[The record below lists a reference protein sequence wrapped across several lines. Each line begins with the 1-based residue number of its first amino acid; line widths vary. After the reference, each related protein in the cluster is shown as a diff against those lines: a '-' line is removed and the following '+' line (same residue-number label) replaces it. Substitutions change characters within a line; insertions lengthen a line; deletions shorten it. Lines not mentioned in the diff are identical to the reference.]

1 VVTVRL
7 QKLCEKVLEQGLDAI
22 LISQPGNCRYLSGFA
37 GASGSL
43 LVSQSNVVLAVDSIH
58 FEQAKIDAPG
68 FDILRI
74 RNRVEGFAELIG
86 GQRIGSLG
94 FEASHLAY
102 SEVHRLEEQAEK
114 VQVRLVPTEGLVE
127 SLRAV
132 KEEEEISHLEKAAEI
147 ADKAFKYIADGLR
160 PGVSEMQAAWEVER
174 FLRENGSETVPFEV
188 IVASGPNGA
197 LPHARPTDRIIKKGE
212 PIVIDIGARVD
223 GYSSDLSRTLCL
235 NPQTETFKRV
245 YDVVLQAQLSALE
258 KVSTGMTGEQAD
270 SIARQVIQE
279 AGYGEA
285 FGHGL
290 GHGVG
295 LDVHEEP
302 RLGPNAMNVLA
313 DQMVFT
319 IEPGIYITGWGG
331 VRIEDTVMLERG
343 TTKMLTTARK

>member
-1 VVTVRL
+1 M
-7 QKLCEKVLEQGLDAI
+7 
-22 LISQPGNCRYLSGFA
+22 
-37 GASGSL
+37 
-43 LVSQSNVVLAVDSIH
+43 
-58 FEQAKIDAPG
+58 
-68 FDILRI
+68 
-74 RNRVEGFAELIG
+74 
-86 GQRIGSLG
+86 
-94 FEASHLAY
+94 
-102 SEVHRLEEQAEK
+102 SER
-114 VQVRLVPTEGLVE
+114 
-127 SLRAV
+127 
-132 KEEEEISHLEKAAEI
+132 
-147 ADKAFKYIADGLR
+147 
-160 PGVSEMQAAWEVER
+160 QAAWEVER
-174 FLRENGSETVPFEV
+174 FLREHGSETVPFEV
-188 IVASGPNGA
+188 IVASGQNGA

-212 PIVIDIGARVD
+212 PIVIDLGARVD
-223 GYSSDLSRTLCL
+223 GYSSDLSRTICL

-258 KVSTGMTGEQAD
+258 KVNTGMTGEQAD

-302 RLGPNAMNVLA
+302 RLGPNAINVLA

-319 IEPGIYITGWGG
+319 IEPGIYIAGWGG